1 MIQILALVFERVKPI
16 YITFRDCKPMA
27 ALIVLVF
34 LISATLPSLAS
45 DSIPE
50 VSEPVNWETA
60 PLQNTQPARTGN
72 GNDTLIVNGQP
83 LIIADTILEVTAKAV
98 HSPLKATMLSA
109 VLPGLGQIYNG
120 RAWKV
125 PILYAGFA
133 GVVYAFNFNNKGYQT
148 YRSAWVARIDG
159 NPNTVDD
166 FPNWSADQLQKATN
180 YYRRNLEVTY
190 IVGAAV
196 YVLNILDAT
205 VDAHLL
211 DFDVGE
217 DLTMNIRPVINALGF
232 ENFLPGRAYPGIRLT
247 FSF

>member
-1 MIQILALVFERVKPI
+1 MIQILALVFERFKPI
-16 YITFRDCKPMA
+16 PVTFRDCKPMVA
-27 ALIVLVF
+27 ILVSVF
-34 LISATLPSLAS
+34 LAFSGSHSLAS

-50 VSEPVNWETA
+50 VFEPINLETA
-60 PLQNTQPARTGN
+60 PPPNIQPVSMVNAK
-72 GNDTLIVNGQP
+72 DTLIAEGQP
-83 LIIADTILEVTAKAV
+83 LIIADTLIEVKEKAV

-120 RAWKV
+120 KAWKV
-125 PILYAGFA
+125 PIAYSFFA
-133 GVVYAFNFNNKGYQT
+133 GVIYAFNFNNKGYQT

-190 IVGAAV
+190 IVGAAI

-217 DLTMNIRPVINALGF
+217 DLTMNIRPVINTLGF
-232 ENFLPGRAYPGIRLT
+232 ENFLPGRAYPGVRLT
-247 FSF
+247 FTF